1 MDACRVLT
9 FREGLLSPV
18 GHDLILRV
26 QRFSVEVA
34 TDGASL
40 EARFDAGSL
49 MVEAPASLSAHDRAS
64 IEETIRRE
72 VLEVRRHPEIRF
84 RAKVSRDGDR
94 AQLDGTLTLKG
105 VERPL
110 RIASERV
117 GEMWR
122 ARVTLHQQDFG
133 IKPHTAML
141 GALRVR
147 ADVIVEIEVRA

>member
-1 MDACRVLT
+1 MDTCRVLT

-18 GHDLILRV
+18 GHDLTLRV

-34 TDGASL
+34 ADGASL

-64 IEETIRRE
+64 IEENIRRE

-94 AQLDGTLTLKG
+94 AQLDGTLALKG

-133 IKPHTAML
+133 IKPYTAML